1 MLLTPQ
7 VGQNMK
13 ASLTKTPLPL
23 GSTPSRV
30 RWASFWIPGLWPK
43 GVRATGMEKRLR
55 HWTTMSPFLSILR
68 VAESFAFCATEMFN
82 IFVSST
88 VRCKTRGSA
97 RTVKGTIGSVEIRI
111 REMHLAKEIFW
122 PFCRVITSPP
132 VYQSECCLARFGPVK
147 QKPGR

>member
-68 VAESFAFCATEMFN
+68 VAESFAFCTKEMFN

-97 RTVKGTIGSVEIRI
+97 RTVKGTIGSVEIRN
-111 REMHLAKEIFW
+111 RGMHLAKEIFCS
-122 PFCRVITSPP
+122 FCRVITSPP